1 MILIRNTKPEKAIER
16 AKNIGEIITSKQINT
31 EYREKINKEKFNRY
45 VPLERRKQVVES
57 FIREASALNTT
68 TVITECRDPDDNKF
82 LELAVSSK
90 ASFII
95 TGDQD
100 LLSLHPFRRVAIL
113 TPEQFLKQTGE

>member
-1 MILIRNTKPEKAIER
+1 M
-16 AKNIGEIITSKQINT
+16 
-31 EYREKINKEKFNRY
+31 
-45 VPLERRKQVVES
+45 ES

-113 TPEQFLKQTGE
+113 TPEQFLKQTGK